1 MLEHPEVAYRTCE
14 ECQRWFYDPKTGK
27 RSMRFGQPLPRKP
40 TDPKPSCRGCPK
52 CHGLPLDK
60 QSPKAG
66 ARRTLSAKNWRTL
79 DLFYEV
85 QAAGTAG
92 VKLDSLARRNLGLI
106 ARTLAEHERLNG
118 FKLSAL
124 LQVLANRPAL

>member
-1 MLEHPEVAYRTCE
+1 
-14 ECQRWFYDPKTGK
+14 
-27 RSMRFGQPLPRKP
+27 
-40 TDPKPSCRGCPK
+40 
-52 CHGLPLDK
+52 LPLDK

-79 DLFYEV
+79 EFYYEIK
-85 QAAGTAG
+85 ATGGAGA
-92 VKLDSLARRNLGLI
+92 KLDALARRNLGLI

-124 LQVLANRPAL
+124 LQLLASRPTL

>member
-1 MLEHPEVAYRTCE
+1 
-14 ECQRWFYDPKTGK
+14 
-27 RSMRFGQPLPRKP
+27 
-40 TDPKPSCRGCPK
+40 
-52 CHGLPLDK
+52 LPLDK